1 MFFLSVQYD
10 VVPILLCL
18 RSREASCFPAAVY
31 DSFVIME
38 ADFEAFVIMDFMLG
52 ALLF

>member
-1 MFFLSVQYD
+1 MFFISVQCD
-10 VVPILLCL
+10 VGPILLCL

-31 DSFVIME
+31 TDFVIREAVFELFVIMH
-38 ADFEAFVIMDFMLG
+38 FMFG

>member
-1 MFFLSVQYD
+1 MFFISVQCD
-10 VVPILLCL
+10 VGPILLCL

-31 DSFVIME
+31 DPFVIMY
-38 ADFEAFVIMDFMLG
+38 FMFG